1 MSHFGER
8 SIAPSRR
15 SKRVELPQLPMNTNL
30 PPKLRKIIA
39 ERTNEM
45 HKVLL
50 EKSFFQKISKKEI
63 ESNLRFLL
71 EAMNSNENYNELL
84 DKFK

>member
-1 MSHFGER
+1 
-8 SIAPSRR
+8 
-15 SKRVELPQLPMNTNL
+15 
-30 PPKLRKIIA
+30 
-39 ERTNEM
+39 M